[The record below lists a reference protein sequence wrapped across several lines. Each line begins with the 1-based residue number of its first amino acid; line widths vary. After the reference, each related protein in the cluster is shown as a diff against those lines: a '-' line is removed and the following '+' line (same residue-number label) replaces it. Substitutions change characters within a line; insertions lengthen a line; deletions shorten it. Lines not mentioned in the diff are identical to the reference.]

1 LFLKHKICQ
10 LYKCNRKYAKEEN
23 PGEKRRRQ
31 RENTQYDER
40 EKEKNK
46 SINEKVRKSKNK

>member
-23 PGEKRRRQ
+23 PGGKKEKTKRK
-31 RENTQYDER
+31 TQYDER

-46 SINEKVRKSKNK
+46 RIRKSKNK